1 MKKQIATSN
10 AKAGN
15 PKSATIASGTGRTSP
30 EGASAVAC
38 CGCGAAAGLDAA
50 SNGIG
55 PGAHAA
61 GVDPEIKTANLKH
74 LKRIEGQ
81 VRGIATMIEQD
92 RYCTDIIQQ
101 CAAVQESLRSVARN
115 LYKNHLSHCAV
126 RAMHEDGERR
136 REMIDELV
144 ELVGKIA
151 R

>member
-1 MKKQIATSN
+1 MKKRKKTTPNIGTPSPSLNGHGAPVASDEP
-10 AKAGN
+10 AK
-15 PKSATIASGTGRTSP
+15 PT
-30 EGASAVAC
+30 AC
-38 CGCGAAAGLDAA
+38 CGCAAKSAGTAA
-50 SNGIG
+50 LEGVG

-61 GVDPEIKTANLKH
+61 GVDSGLKTANLKH

-81 VRGIATMIEQD
+81 VRGIAAMIEQD

-115 LYKNHLSHCAV
+115 LYKNHLLHCAA
-126 RAMHEDGERR
+126 RAMHDDGEQR